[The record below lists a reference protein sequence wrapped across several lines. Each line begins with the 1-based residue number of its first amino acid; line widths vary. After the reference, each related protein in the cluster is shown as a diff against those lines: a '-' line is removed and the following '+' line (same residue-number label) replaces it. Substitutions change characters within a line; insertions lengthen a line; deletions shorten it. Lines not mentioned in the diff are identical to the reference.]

1 MAMFKALYGR
11 RCRSPI
17 RWLEVGKV
25 VLIGPE
31 LFHED
36 IEKVQLIR
44 ERLRMTQSPQKSHA
58 DVKMRDLEFLCA

>member
-1 MAMFKALYGR
+1 MATFKALYGR

-31 LFHED
+31 LFREGSTHKRE
-36 IEKVQLIR
+36 IKNHPESTKVSCR
-44 ERLRMTQSPQKSHA
+44 
-58 DVKMRDLEFLCA
+58 C